1 MSTFA
6 VTGATGFI
14 GSALTAC
21 LAAAGHTV
29 RRITRTPRAPGDVA
43 WDPERGRLDPA
54 ALDGVDGVVHL
65 AGASIGGRWTESY
78 KAEILR
84 SRTSG
89 TALVAEAVARQPR
102 RPVLVS
108 ATAIGFYG
116 ERGDE
121 PLDEASAPGTGF
133 LADVCQA
140 WEAATAPAADAGAR
154 VVRARFGLVLD
165 KHGGFL
171 ERLLIPFRLGLGGR
185 LADGRAWMSCVAL
198 DDVVGAIAFALGADD
213 MAGPVNVVCTA
224 PVTNAEFTDLL
235 AHALHRPAFFA
246 VPRAAL
252 RLALGARQADELALA
267 SQRVVPRALVAAGYP
282 FAHPTVDQAIRA
294 ALAG

>member
-1 MSTFA
+1 MATIA

-14 GSALTAC
+14 GSALTAR
-21 LAAAGHTV
+21 LAADGHTV

-65 AGASIGGRWTESY
+65 AGASISGRWTESY

-84 SRTSG
+84 SRTLG
-89 TALVAEAVARQPR
+89 TTLIAESVARLPR
-102 RPVLVS
+102 KPVLVS
-108 ATAIGFYG
+108 ATAIGYYG

-121 PLDEASAPGTGF
+121 ILDESSAPGEGF
-133 LADVCQA
+133 LADVCRA

-154 VVRARFGLVLD
+154 VVRTRFGLVLD

-171 ERLLIPFRLGLGGR
+171 ERLLIPFRLGLGGK
-185 LADGRAWMSCVAL
+185 LGDGRAWMSCVAL
-198 DDVVGAIAFALGADD
+198 DDVVGAIVFALAAEGVS
-213 MAGPVNVVCTA
+213 GPVNVVCPT

-235 AHALHRPAFFA
+235 AHALHRPAVLA
-246 VPRAAL
+246 VPRTAL
-252 RLALGARQADELALA
+252 RLLLGARQADELALA
-267 SQRVVPRALVAAGYP
+267 SQRVLPRALLAADYR
-282 FAHPTVDQAIRA
+282 FAHPTAGDAIDA
-294 ALAG
+294 ALRQ